1 MGRRKRL
8 LVMVVL
14 GLMLWPAVL
23 YAGAQAAT
31 GGCAPPGFNLQDKV
45 TDQQLAH
52 ATGLGSEKPMPCQDG
67 KIILWD
73 EWGKVRPAPVNNMGN
88 QGQVIIGGSRR

>member
-1 MGRRKRL
+1 MGRKRL
-8 LVMVVL
+8 LVMAVL

-31 GGCAPPGFNLQDKV
+31 EGCALSAFNLQDKL
-45 TDQQLAH
+45 TDQQLAQ
-52 ATGLGSEKPMPCQDG
+52 ATGLGGEKPKPNQDG

-73 EWGKVRPAPVNNMGN
+73 EWARSQPASVSNMSN
-88 QGQVIIGGSRR
+88 QGQVIICSPQR

>member
-1 MGRRKRL
+1 MRRKRL
-8 LVMVVL
+8 MVMVVL

-31 GGCAPPGFNLQDKV
+31 DGCVLSAFNLQDKL
-45 TDQQLAH
+45 TDQQLAQ
-52 ATGLGSEKPMPCQDG
+52 ATGLGGEKPKPCQDG

-73 EWGKVRPAPVNNMGN
+73 EWARSQPASVSNMGN
-88 QGQVIIGGSRR
+88 QGQVIICSPQR

>member
-1 MGRRKRL
+1 
-8 LVMVVL
+8 MVVL

-31 GGCAPPGFNLQDKV
+31 HGCVIPGFNLQDKL
-45 TDQQLAH
+45 TDQQLAQ
-52 ATGLGSEKPMPCQDG
+52 ATGLGCEKPKLCEDG

-73 EWGKVRPAPVNNMGN
+73 EWARARPTTPVNNAGN
-88 QGQVIIGGSRR
+88 QGQVIICGPQR